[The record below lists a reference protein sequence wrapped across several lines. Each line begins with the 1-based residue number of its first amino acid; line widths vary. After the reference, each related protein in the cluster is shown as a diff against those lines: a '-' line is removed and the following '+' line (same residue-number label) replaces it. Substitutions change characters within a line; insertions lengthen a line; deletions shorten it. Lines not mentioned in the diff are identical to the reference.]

1 MTRMGGSAAFEP
13 VLHQRRCDAED
24 LRQLGDGA
32 VRVFGQI
39 FVADEQPHSKAVGLD
54 LIPVDGKQRA
64 AVQKRRVGLGV
75 QQGVAQLVGAGEPAL
90 AFRKSAVDVDHR
102 LPVAPAVIAA
112 DAAQRLFGDD
122 DMLLPGD
129 LKRVPGARLAD

>member
-1 MTRMGGSAAFEP
+1 MTGGGHQKKGSLGLPFLTGIGSSAAFEP

-75 QQGVAQLVGAGEPAL
+75 QQGVAQLESL
-90 AFRKSAVDVDHR
+90 AREVRFSNANSYSPNPEIERASAEM
-102 LPVAPAVIAA
+102 LAVIG
-112 DAAQRLFGDD
+112 QISE
-122 DMLLPGD
+122 
-129 LKRVPGARLAD
+129 